1 MIVLPKRVAQGCWG
15 GDVVAPRRF
24 GVRNRRQPSTTV
36 VNRRQPSSQPSAN
49 VVNRC
54 QPFVSDRCGGKM
66 AVPWGALGEFR
77 KSGQFRGFQRS

>member
-36 VNRRQPSSQPSAN
+36 VNRRQP
-49 VVNRC
+49 
-54 QPFVSDRCGGKM
+54 FVSDRCGGKM